1 MKFQFTYREYKE
13 FESDLIIMGF
23 KKYNGKLHSEDYYL
37 AKTIHRTEPD
47 EDGDTRSDLQL
58 FICVYDFSK
67 YPACTEADFMH
78 LQVEINISR
87 NIDERIDL
95 IVNDKIC
102 KSIHD
107 LELFAFKFY
116 DFIASN
122 VPE

>member
-1 MKFQFTYREYKE
+1 MKLQFTYGEYKE

-67 YPACTEADFMH
+67 YPRYDMPDFMH
-78 LQVEINISR
+78 IQAEIHISR
-87 NIDERIDL
+87 NMDERIDL
-95 IVNDKIC
+95 VVNDKIC

-107 LELFAFKFY
+107 LEQFAFKFY
-116 DFIASN
+116 DFITSN
-122 VPE
+122 VPA